1 MYTPKKLS
9 PIKVLKIPII
19 PKSLLTCLYSEFFTT
34 CPQVPADLSVMVDGF
49 AFSGLLCT

>member
-9 PIKVLKIPII
+9 SVKVLKIPII
-19 PKSLLTCLYSEFFTT
+19 PKSFLICLDSEFFTT
-34 CPQVPADLSVMVDGF
+34 CPQVPADFSVLVDGF

>member
-19 PKSLLTCLYSEFFTT
+19 PESFLICLYSEFFTA
-34 CPQVPADLSVMVDGF
+34 CPQAPTDLSVMVDGF
-49 AFSGLLCT
+49 AFSGILCK